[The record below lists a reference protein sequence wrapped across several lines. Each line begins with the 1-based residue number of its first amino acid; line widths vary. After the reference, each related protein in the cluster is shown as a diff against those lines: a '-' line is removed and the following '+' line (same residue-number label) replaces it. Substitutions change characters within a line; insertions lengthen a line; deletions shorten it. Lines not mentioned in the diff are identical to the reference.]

1 MIVVCL
7 ECDVSHLLKDL
18 GTKIK
23 LKTNKTDS
31 YENITFTIICQDTK
45 LLETD
50 ELMKQEI
57 DMYISLHDNAN
68 MLTNATHKSC

>member
-31 YENITFTIICQDTK
+31 YENITFAIICQDTK

>member
-1 MIVVCL
+1 MWCQPPS
-7 ECDVSHLLKDL
+7 EGFGDKNK
-18 GTKIK
+18 TKNK
-23 LKTNKTDS
+23 QTNKTDS
-31 YENITFTIICQDTK
+31 YENIKFAIICQDTK

-68 MLTNATHKSC
+68 MLTNATHK

>member
-18 GTKIK
+18 VTQKNKI
-23 LKTNKTDS
+23 DS
-31 YENITFTIICQDTK
+31 YENIKFAIICQDTK

-50 ELMKQEI
+50 ELMKQDI

-68 MLTNATHKSC
+68 MLANATQK